1 MKSRD
6 KKSMKEKSESAR
18 IIGRMVTP
26 GFINPH
32 SSPPHGI
39 GGPADASTVASQPI
53 LPHDAQYPDQAQFE
67 ADKRSVYK

>member
-6 KKSMKEKSESAR
+6 NKSMKEKSDVGR
-18 IIGRMVTP
+18 TIGRMVTP
-26 GFINPH
+26 GFNHHP
-32 SSPPHGI
+32 SSPHGI
-39 GGPADASTVASQPI
+39 GGPGDASVVATQPI